1 MLNASVQ
8 LFFLRE
14 LSFAHFAFPRWQ
26 AVLAISLLG
35 LLASFDPSLRAVP
48 PDLTPPPIA
57 LIAPAI
63 LLGMWSGFLVFLG
76 ILKPWLRR
84 GGRWDGQGD
93 LFNLLAASWLVA
105 DALVIGL
112 TNLSVPIPFVLPLG
126 LYSLW
131 VGANAL
137 ASAIPRASLGYCFAG
152 IFLCLLPAVVV
163 SGIVIV
169 LVGTVSLYLGD
180 LLGMLPAA
188 A

>member
-1 MLNASVQ
+1 MLNAAVQ

-35 LLASFDPSLRAVP
+35 LLASFDPNLRAAP
-48 PDLTPPPIA
+48 PDHPPPPIG
-57 LIAPAI
+57 LIVPAI
-63 LLGMWSGFLVFLG
+63 ILGVWAGFLVFLG

-93 LFNLLAASWLVA
+93 LFNLLAASWLVT
-105 DALVIGL
+105 DLLVIGL
-112 TNLSVPIPFVLPLG
+112 TNLSVPMPFVLPLG

-137 ASAIPRASLGYCFAG
+137 TSAIPRASLGYCFAG
-152 IFLCLLPAVVV
+152 IFLCLLPAVVS
-163 SGIVIV
+163 SGIVMV
-169 LVGTVSLYLGD
+169 LSGMVSLYLGA
-180 LLGMLPAA
+180 LLGMLPTGA
-188 A
+188 